1 MEGSKLTNR
10 LKIAVPVVVGAII
23 VLLFG
28 LFSYEKVINQKLKK
42 SNDQLET
49 KIEKVKTQYDVE
61 KKKRSLSEKKN
72 KQLIASQITDKN
84 SEVYQQFSSIVTN
97 YFTSRFNYTPKDYE
111 QSKESVKDLLS
122 DDLYKKLFGD
132 SFTYG
137 DSNNVS
143 SRLDKLEIFSGS
155 VENNKTIT
163 GFLTVDY
170 ENKMAETDWYKNS
183 EIYTVSYDLETQKI
197 TDIKSLGSYNKGLE
211 FE

>member
-1 MEGSKLTNR
+1 MTNR
-10 LKIAVPVVVGAII
+10 LRIAVPVVVGAII

-28 LFSYEKVINQKLKK
+28 LCSYEKVTNQKLKK
-42 SNDQLET
+42 SNDQLEA
-49 KIEKVKTQYDVE
+49 KIEKVTTQYDVE

-111 QSKESVKDLLS
+111 QSKESVKNLLS

-155 VENNKTIT
+155 VENNKIIT

>member
-28 LFSYEKVINQKLKK
+28 LFSYEKVTNQKLKK

-163 GFLTVDY
+163 AFLTVDY